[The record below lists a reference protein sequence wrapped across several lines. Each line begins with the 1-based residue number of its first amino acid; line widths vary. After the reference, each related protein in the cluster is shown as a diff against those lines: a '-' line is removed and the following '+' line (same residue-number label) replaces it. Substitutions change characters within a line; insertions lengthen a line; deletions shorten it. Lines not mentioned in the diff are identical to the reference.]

1 MIAPF
6 RAATEFHAFMT
17 SQGIP
22 YAIIGAIAV
31 QFWGEP
37 RTTQDVDLTI
47 AVPVEDE
54 ERVAQLLLAHF
65 PARIPDAATFLR
77 RSRVLL
83 LRASN
88 GVPVDVS
95 FGLPGYEIE
104 VISRAT
110 SVGLPT
116 GTSVRICSPEDLVIH
131 KAVAGR
137 PHDLRDLEGIV
148 ARRRADL
155 DVAYIRRWLTSFSD
169 TLAMPDPL
177 DHFEAAWRKAHPP
190 SPQNAR

>member
-6 RAATEFHAFMT
+6 LAAAQFHAFLT

-37 RTTQDVDLTI
+37 RATQDVDLTI

-65 PARIPDAATFLR
+65 PARIPDPASFLR

-83 LRASN
+83 LSASN

-95 FGLPGYEIE
+95 FGLPGNEEE

-116 GTSVRICSPEDLVIH
+116 GDTVRVCSPEDLVIH

-137 PHDLRDLEGIV
+137 PNDLKDLEGLI

-155 DVAYIRRWLTSFSD
+155 DVAYVRRWLTAFSD
-169 TLAMPDPL
+169 APAMPDPL
-177 DHFEAAWRKAHPP
+177 AHFEAAWRKAHPHG
-190 SPQNAR
+190 S